1 MKVMR
6 NESATRPRGTR
17 SPLAIGGLLA
27 LVAGSC
33 AAPPPEIASP
43 GLDPERLAR
52 LDAALQAY
60 VDAGTLPGAVALV
73 ASRGETAYLKAFGH
87 RDREAGDPLETD
99 DIFRI
104 ASQSKAVV
112 SVAIMMLQ
120 EEGRLLISDPV
131 GRHLPEYLETTVA
144 RANDDGTYD
153 VVAARQPITIRHLLT
168 HTAGITYGGGTAA
181 REWVEADITGWY
193 FAHRDEPIRETVRRM
208 ASLPFEAHPGEYWV
222 YGYATDI
229 LGAVVEVASGL
240 PLDEFLRTRIFE
252 PLGMTDTHFYLPPEK
267 RDRLTIVY
275 SAGEDGLARAPDPG
289 GMVGQGAYVDGP
301 RMSFSGGAGLLSTAP
316 DYARFLQMLLNGGK
330 LGDARILSPK
340 SVELMTR
347 GPPRRSAG
355 PGPERRQRRLRS
367 GAGRR
372 LRARLPGGGGRG
384 RARRSRLGGH
394 LRVGR
399 RLSLELLG
407 RSQGGTG
414 RRVPRAT
421 DSRRKPGRPRQ
432 VPGAG
437 LPGDRRQLSGQLRHR
452 RNHHRAGNVLVFHNE
467 RRSFDMRTSQPAA
480 GEPSRTTKW
489 RA

>member
-1 MKVMR
+1 MKLMR

-17 SPLAIGGLLA
+17 SLLAIGGLLA

-33 AAPPPEIASP
+33 TAPPPETASP

-208 ASLPFEAHPGEYWV
+208 AALPFEADPGEYWV

-252 PLGMTDTHFYLPPEK
+252 PLGMPDTHFYLPPEK
-267 RDRLTIVY
+267 RDRLTVVY
-275 SAGEDGLARAPDPG
+275 SAGQDGLARAPDPG

-340 SVELMTR
+340 SVELMTVDH
-347 GPPRRSAG
+347 
-355 PGPERRQRRLRS
+355 
-367 GAGRR
+367 
-372 LRARLPGGGGRG
+372 
-384 RARRSRLGGH
+384 LGG
-394 LRVGR
+394 LLVRDLNDASAVFGAERGVGFGLGFRVVEDVGAH
-399 RLSLELLG
+399 G
-407 RSQGGTG
+407 
-414 RRVPRAT
+414 
-421 DSRRKPGRPRQ
+421 
-432 VPGAG
+432 VPGSEGIYGWGGAYHSSYWVDPEEE
-437 LPGDRRQLSGQLRHR
+437 LVVVYLAQLIP
-452 RNHHRAGNVLVFHNE
+452 AGNLDDHAKFRALVYQAIDAN
-467 RRSFDMRTSQPAA
+467 
-480 GEPSRTTKW
+480 
-489 RA
+489 

>member
-1 MKVMR
+1 MK
-6 NESATRPRGTR
+6 NETATRPRAAR
-17 SPLAIGGLLA
+17 PLLAIGGLLA
-27 LVAGSC
+27 LLAGSC
-33 AAPPPEIASP
+33 AAPPPETASP

-229 LGAVVEVASGL
+229 LGAVVEVASGTA
-240 PLDEFLRTRIFE
+240 LDEFLQTRIFE
-252 PLGMTDTHFYLPPEK
+252 PLGMADTHFYLPPEK
-267 RDRLTIVY
+267 HDRLAVVY
-275 SAGEDGLARAPDPG
+275 SAGQDGLARAPDPG

-340 SVELMTR
+340 SVELMTVDH
-347 GPPRRSAG
+347 
-355 PGPERRQRRLRS
+355 
-367 GAGRR
+367 
-372 LRARLPGGGGRG
+372 
-384 RARRSRLGGH
+384 LGG
-394 LRVGR
+394 LLVRDLNDASAVFGAERGVGFGLGFRVVEDVGAH
-399 RLSLELLG
+399 G
-407 RSQGGTG
+407 
-414 RRVPRAT
+414 
-421 DSRRKPGRPRQ
+421 
-432 VPGAG
+432 VPGSEGIYGWGGAYHSSYWVDPEEE
-437 LPGDRRQLSGQLRHR
+437 LVVVYLAQLIP
-452 RNHHRAGNVLVFHNE
+452 AGNLDDHAKFRALVYQAIDAN
-467 RRSFDMRTSQPAA
+467 
-480 GEPSRTTKW
+480 
-489 RA
+489 

>member
-1 MKVMR
+1 MKLMR
-6 NESATRPRGTR
+6 NESATRPHGTR
-17 SPLAIGGLLA
+17 SLLAIGGLLA

-33 AAPPPEIASP
+33 TAPPPETALP

-208 ASLPFEAHPGEYWV
+208 AALPFEADPGEYWV

-252 PLGMTDTHFYLPPEK
+252 PLGMPDTHFYLPPEK
-267 RDRLTIVY
+267 RDRLTVVY
-275 SAGEDGLARAPDPG
+275 SAGQDGLARAPDPG

-340 SVELMTR
+340 SVELMTVDH
-347 GPPRRSAG
+347 
-355 PGPERRQRRLRS
+355 
-367 GAGRR
+367 
-372 LRARLPGGGGRG
+372 
-384 RARRSRLGGH
+384 LGG
-394 LRVGR
+394 LLVRDLNDASAVFGAERGVGFGLGFRVVEDVGAH
-399 RLSLELLG
+399 G
-407 RSQGGTG
+407 
-414 RRVPRAT
+414 
-421 DSRRKPGRPRQ
+421 
-432 VPGAG
+432 VPGSEGIYGWGGAYHSSYWVDPEEE
-437 LPGDRRQLSGQLRHR
+437 LVVVYLAQLIP
-452 RNHHRAGNVLVFHNE
+452 AGNLDDHAKFRALVYQAIDAN
-467 RRSFDMRTSQPAA
+467 
-480 GEPSRTTKW
+480 
-489 RA
+489 

>member
-1 MKVMR
+1 MKFMR

-17 SPLAIGGLLA
+17 SLLAIGGLLA

-33 AAPPPEIASP
+33 TAPPPETASP
-43 GLDPERLAR
+43 ELDLERLAR
-52 LDAALQAY
+52 LDRALQAY

-208 ASLPFEAHPGEYWV
+208 AALPFEADPGEYWV

-267 RDRLTIVY
+267 RDRLTVVY
-275 SAGEDGLARAPDPG
+275 SAGQDGLARAPDPG

-340 SVELMTR
+340 SVELMTVDH
-347 GPPRRSAG
+347 
-355 PGPERRQRRLRS
+355 
-367 GAGRR
+367 
-372 LRARLPGGGGRG
+372 
-384 RARRSRLGGH
+384 LGG
-394 LRVGR
+394 LLVRDLNDASAVFGAERGVGFGLGFRVVEDVGAH
-399 RLSLELLG
+399 G
-407 RSQGGTG
+407 
-414 RRVPRAT
+414 
-421 DSRRKPGRPRQ
+421 
-432 VPGAG
+432 VPGSEGIYGWGGAYHSSYWVDPEEE
-437 LPGDRRQLSGQLRHR
+437 LVVVYLAQLIP
-452 RNHHRAGNVLVFHNE
+452 AGNLDDHAKFRALVYQAIDAN
-467 RRSFDMRTSQPAA
+467 
-480 GEPSRTTKW
+480 
-489 RA
+489 